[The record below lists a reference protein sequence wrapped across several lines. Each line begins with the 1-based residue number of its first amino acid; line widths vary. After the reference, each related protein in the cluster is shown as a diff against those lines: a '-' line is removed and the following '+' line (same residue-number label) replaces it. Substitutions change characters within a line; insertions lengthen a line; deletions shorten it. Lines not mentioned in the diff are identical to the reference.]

1 MLAKNKALERLA
13 LGDAELGDAGVTSIC
28 AGLATN
34 TALQE
39 IELDYKGL
47 TAVGAAALAGM
58 RVSGVWVY
66 RNMRKSCPCQY
77 NEEGS
82 DKDTIHTYT
91 YTAYSEQCIP

>member
-28 AGLATN
+28 AGLASN

-58 RVSGVWVY
+58 RVCLVSGCIVICARAVFVNTMK
-66 RNMRKSCPCQY
+66 R
-77 NEEGS
+77 
-82 DKDTIHTYT
+82 KDTTHTYT
-91 YTAYSEQCIP
+91 YTTYSEQCIP

>member
-28 AGLATN
+28 AGLASN

-58 RVSGVWVY
+58 
-66 RNMRKSCPCQY
+66 
-77 NEEGS
+77 
-82 DKDTIHTYT
+82 
-91 YTAYSEQCIP
+91 